1 MVLAQPNQVRKYDG
15 AGVLDTSFGTAG
27 VVARLL
33 ADHGCQPPG
42 ATRPIRTFDDLRA
55 HLDGLPEECCMV
67 DGTQVARSMLV
78 DFDAQRAAWS
88 GKSRDPLADHPRVG
102 WALLAV
108 TRSWAESPTSSSV
121 TQAEIT
127 LGRSLLAAGP
137 APRRWRRGV
146 VVDPRSPR
154 LPCTALPAA
163 TLPCRDRWSV
173 GRRRRRIA
181 TAVRRTRAVDG
192 IGSSFGGMPRPHDLP
207 ERNPFLSS
215 DIYGVTHVN
224 PGQQNSIPYEIPL
237 GTRTIDLGALNPVWG
252 GPVNNATYA
261 SVMHGY
267 FWSVATDRVA
277 LIDARD
283 KRWDVVAD
291 IDLPGASRR
300 SQEALRQIV
309 EFEYADIASAEA
321 HLKAILG
328 DAPGSL
334 LPTGVYALVS
344 NEDVVYSNAG
354 TTVSAIGLV
363 DRADP
368 SRGLEVKGQF
378 DTSTIIPP
386 TSVMGEEPRVGLVGM
401 NMTYDGHVV
410 VGALNGVAVIDA
422 ALTSGQFVSFDDDDQ
437 MATNSLAVDA
447 AGGIY
452 VATGSK
458 TPRMP
463 GVMRKLVWTGERLSD
478 DPVDGAWAAQYDGG
492 DWPPAI
498 KAGTGTGSTPTL
510 MGFGEGED
518 ELVLITDG
526 TNRMKLVAFWRNE
539 IPAGAR
545 VVEGALSPR
554 IADQKPVR
562 AGISEERAWLQSEQ
576 TIIVLGTGA
585 FVVNNLIEEGH
596 PDRIIDV
603 LTVGPV
609 HAPPHGVEK
618 LVWNQREQRF
628 YSGWARG
635 DVVSISM
642 VPLASSGAGAVF
654 VNGYSAEDGWE
665 VTGLDWETGKTVSR
679 TIFGHDN
686 KGNGTYAILQFL
698 EDGDMLFNSVIGPYR
713 IPLDEASHRR

>member
-1 MVLAQPNQVRKYDG
+1 M
-15 AGVLDTSFGTAG
+15 S
-27 VVARLL
+27 
-33 ADHGCQPPG
+33 
-42 ATRPIRTFDDLRA
+42 
-55 HLDGLPEECCMV
+55 
-67 DGTQVARSMLV
+67 
-78 DFDAQRAAWS
+78 
-88 GKSRDPLADHPRVG
+88 
-102 WALLAV
+102 
-108 TRSWAESPTSSSV
+108 
-121 TQAEIT
+121 
-127 LGRSLLAAGP
+127 
-137 APRRWRRGV
+137 
-146 VVDPRSPR
+146 
-154 LPCTALPAA
+154 
-163 TLPCRDRWSV
+163 
-173 GRRRRRIA
+173 
-181 TAVRRTRAVDG
+181 
-192 IGSSFGGMPRPHDLP
+192 RPHDPP

-224 PGQQNSIPYEIPL
+224 PAQQNSVPYDIPL
-237 GTRTIDLGALNPVWG
+237 RTRTIDLGGLSPAWG

-261 SVMHGY
+261 SVMPGF

-283 KRWDVVAD
+283 RRWEMVAD
-291 IDLPGASRR
+291 IDLPGAGRR
-300 SQEALRQIV
+300 SRDALQQIV
-309 EFEYADIASAEA
+309 DFEYRDIASAEA
-321 HLKAILG
+321 HLRAILG
-328 DAPGSL
+328 DVPGSL

-363 DRADP
+363 DRTDL
-368 SRGLEVKGQF
+368 SKGLEVKAQF
-378 DTSTIIPP
+378 DTSSIIPP

-422 ALTSGQFVSFDDDDQ
+422 ALTDGQFVSFDDDNQ

-458 TPRMP
+458 QPRLP

-478 DPVDGAWAAQYDGG
+478 DPVDGAWRAEYDGG

-510 MGFGEGED
+510 MGFAEGED
-518 ELVLITDG
+518 KLVLITDG
-526 TNRMKLVAFWRNE
+526 TNRMKLVAFWRDE

-562 AGISEERAWLQSEQ
+562 AGISEERPWLQSEQ
-576 TIIVLGTGA
+576 TIIVVGTGA

-609 HAPPHGVEK
+609 HKPPHGVEK
-618 LVWNQREQRF
+618 IVWNQQDQRF

-642 VPLASSGAGAVF
+642 VPVASSGAGAVF
-654 VNGYSAEDGWE
+654 VNGYSTEDGWE

-713 IPLDEASHRR
+713 IPHE

>member
-1 MVLAQPNQVRKYDG
+1 MSK
-15 AGVLDTSFGTAG
+15 
-27 VVARLL
+27 
-33 ADHGCQPPG
+33 
-42 ATRPIRTFDDLRA
+42 
-55 HLDGLPEECCMV
+55 
-67 DGTQVARSMLV
+67 
-78 DFDAQRAAWS
+78 
-88 GKSRDPLADHPRVG
+88 
-102 WALLAV
+102 
-108 TRSWAESPTSSSV
+108 
-121 TQAEIT
+121 
-127 LGRSLLAAGP
+127 
-137 APRRWRRGV
+137 
-146 VVDPRSPR
+146 
-154 LPCTALPAA
+154 
-163 TLPCRDRWSV
+163 
-173 GRRRRRIA
+173 
-181 TAVRRTRAVDG
+181 
-192 IGSSFGGMPRPHDLP
+192 PHDAP

-224 PGQQNSIPYEIPL
+224 PAQQNSIPYEIPL
-237 GTRTIDLGALNPVWG
+237 RIRTVDLGALNPVWG
-252 GPVNNATYA
+252 GPVNNATYS
-261 SVMHGY
+261 SVMPGF

-283 KRWDVVAD
+283 SRWEMVAD
-291 IDLPGASRR
+291 IDLPGTSRR

-309 EFEYADIASAEA
+309 DFEYCDIVSAEA

-363 DRADP
+363 DRADL
-368 SRGLEVKGQF
+368 SRGLEVKAQF

-422 ALTSGQFVSFDDDDQ
+422 ALTDGQFVSFDDDNQ

-458 TPRMP
+458 EPRRP

-478 DPVDGAWAAQYDGG
+478 DPVDGAWTAEYDGG

-498 KAGTGTGSTPTL
+498 KAGTGTGATPTL

-518 ELVLITDG
+518 KLVLITDG
-526 TNRMKLVAFWRNE
+526 SNRMKLVAFWRDE
-539 IPAGAR
+539 IPAEAR
-545 VVEGALSPR
+545 MVEGALSPR

-562 AGISEERAWLQSEQ
+562 AGISEQRPWLQSEQ

-618 LVWNQREQRF
+618 IVWNQKEQRF
-628 YSGWARG
+628 YSAWARG
-635 DVVSISM
+635 DVVSVSM
-642 VPLASSGAGAVF
+642 VPLASSGAEAVF

-665 VTGLDWETGKTVSR
+665 VTGLDWDTGKTVSR
-679 TIFGHDN
+679 TIFGQDN

-698 EDGDMLFNSVIGPYR
+698 ADGDMLFNSVIGPYR
-713 IPLDEASHRR
+713 IPLD

>member
-1 MVLAQPNQVRKYDG
+1 
-15 AGVLDTSFGTAG
+15 
-27 VVARLL
+27 
-33 ADHGCQPPG
+33 
-42 ATRPIRTFDDLRA
+42 
-55 HLDGLPEECCMV
+55 
-67 DGTQVARSMLV
+67 
-78 DFDAQRAAWS
+78 
-88 GKSRDPLADHPRVG
+88 
-102 WALLAV
+102 
-108 TRSWAESPTSSSV
+108 
-121 TQAEIT
+121 
-127 LGRSLLAAGP
+127 
-137 APRRWRRGV
+137 
-146 VVDPRSPR
+146 
-154 LPCTALPAA
+154 
-163 TLPCRDRWSV
+163 
-173 GRRRRRIA
+173 
-181 TAVRRTRAVDG
+181 
-192 IGSSFGGMPRPHDLP
+192 
-207 ERNPFLSS
+207 
-215 DIYGVTHVN
+215 
-224 PGQQNSIPYEIPL
+224 
-237 GTRTIDLGALNPVWG
+237 
-252 GPVNNATYA
+252 PVNNATYS
-261 SVMHGY
+261 SVMPGF

-283 KRWDVVAD
+283 GGWEMVAD

-300 SQEALRQIV
+300 SQEELRQIV
-309 EFEYADIASAEA
+309 DFEYRDIASAES

-328 DAPGSL
+328 EAPGGL
-334 LPTGVYALVS
+334 LPTGIYALVS
-344 NEDVVYSNAG
+344 NDDVVYSNAG

-368 SRGLEVKGQF
+368 SRGLEVKAQF
-378 DTSTIIPP
+378 DTSSIIPP

-422 ALTSGQFVSFDDDDQ
+422 ALSDGQFVNFDDDNQ
-437 MATNSLAVDA
+437 IATNSLAVDP

-458 TPRMP
+458 QPQRP
-463 GVMRKLVWTGERLSD
+463 GVMRKLVWTGDRLSD
-478 DPVDGAWAAQYDGG
+478 DPTDGAWTAEYDGG

-510 MGFGEGED
+510 MGFADDED
-518 ELVLITDG
+518 KLVLITDG
-526 TNRMKLVAFWRNE
+526 TNRMKLVAFWRDE
-539 IPAGAR
+539 IPADAR

-562 AGISEERAWLQSEQ
+562 AGISEERPWLQSEQ
-576 TIIVLGTGA
+576 TIIVVGTGA

-609 HAPPHGVEK
+609 HTPPHGVEK
-618 LVWNQREQRF
+618 IVWNQLEQRF

-665 VTGLDWETGKTVSR
+665 VTGLDWETGTTVSR

-686 KGNGTYAILQFL
+686 RGNGTYAILQFL
-698 EDGDMLFNSVIGPYR
+698 ENGDMLFNSVIGPYR
-713 IPLDEASHRR
+713 VPLR